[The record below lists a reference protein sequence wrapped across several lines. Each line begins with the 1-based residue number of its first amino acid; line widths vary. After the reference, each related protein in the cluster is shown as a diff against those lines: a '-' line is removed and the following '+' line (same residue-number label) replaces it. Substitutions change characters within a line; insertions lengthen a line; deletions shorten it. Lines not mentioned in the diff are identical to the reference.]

1 MKRAAWF
8 LLFAFSISTVCAKK
22 VGLVL
27 SGGAARGL
35 THIGVIKA
43 LEENEIPIDYIAGT
57 SMGAIVG
64 SLYAIGY
71 TTDEMIALITSKEFH
86 SWQTGV
92 VASKDQYYYRQA
104 DILPNIIE
112 LNARWGKEVSLQSYF
127 LPTNVVNPQQM
138 NIAVME
144 LYAPATAACGR
155 DFNNLMVPFRCVA
168 SDIFAKKAT
177 VMSEGDLGDAVR
189 SSMSFPF
196 MFRPVEIDGKIL
208 YDGGIYNN
216 FPVDVMDT
224 TFQPGYIIGS
234 DVGSAP
240 TKPDK
245 RDIFKLIESMIVKRD
260 EQQIDNG
267 LLLRFTLDDVSLW
280 DFQQV
285 NELVKIGY
293 DSTMAHMD
301 EIKASIDRRISKEE
315 ISQKRKEFQEKIPPL
330 RFSEIQFKGIS
341 PAQQQYIEQSF
352 HHKGVSFGMEEFR
365 KGYFNLISDNVIS
378 EIVPHAIYVPEDSS
392 YTLDLQVTTRDQLKV
407 MVGGN
412 ISTSTPNQ
420 TFIGVR
426 YQNLS
431 SFAQTAWINFHFGRT
446 YNGMNLGTRIDLP
459 QKVYFR
465 PEFVIH
471 RFNYFEDDHLFYFDD
486 RTAFFTQNEIYT
498 KLKVGFPVTMKAR
511 LECGAGYGYLRDL
524 YIQDK
529 QLAIEY
535 RNGDDRSSYSLFNV
549 FARIDGNSLNS
560 RMYPTAGRRF
570 LGSLQIVGGNE
581 YFKSSLFPTDDVEGV
596 FGWWVQ
602 FRAQYDEYIR
612 LFRHFTLG
620 VSADLAISNRG
631 MLNNYTATLIQ
642 APRFTPTVHS
652 VAIFN
657 EYFSANQFL
666 AVGVKPIYVIND
678 SWHIRAE
685 AYAFAPYRTI
695 MRKADNTAYYGK
707 PFSALRFI
715 TELSVNYNF
724 KIATAN
730 LYVNYYSMPEKCWNV
745 GRNIGFL
752 IFKERFVE

>member
-1 MKRAAWF
+1 MRWTALF
-8 LLFAFSISTVCAKK
+8 IVFAFSMSTVCAKK

-43 LEENEIPIDYIAGT
+43 LEENEIPIDYITGT

-64 SLYAIGY
+64 SLYAIGF
-71 TTDEMIALITSKEFH
+71 TTDEMISLITSKEFH
-86 SWQTGV
+86 SWQTGA
-92 VASKDQYYYRQA
+92 VAAKDQYYYRQA

-112 LNARWGKEVSLQSYF
+112 LNARWGKEVSLQSYL
-127 LPTNVVNPQQM
+127 LPTNLVNPQQM

-155 DFNNLMVPFRCVA
+155 NFDKLMVPFRCVA
-168 SDIFAKKAT
+168 SDIFAKRAT
-177 VMSEGDLGDAVR
+177 VMSNGDLGDAVR

-196 MFRPVEIDGKIL
+196 MFRPVEIGDKIL

-224 TFQPGYIIGS
+224 TFQPEYIIGS
-234 DVGSAP
+234 DVGSVP

-260 EQQIDNG
+260 EQQIDHG
-267 LLLRFTLDDVSLW
+267 LLLHFTLDDVSLW
-280 DFQQV
+280 NFQQV
-285 NELVKIGY
+285 DELVKIGY
-293 DSTMAHMD
+293 DSTMAHID
-301 EIKASIDRRISKEE
+301 EIKANVKRRISEE
-315 ISQKRKEFQEKIPPL
+315 ELARKREEFQKKTPPL
-330 RFSEIQFKGIS
+330 QFCKIHFNGVS
-341 PAQQQYIEQSF
+341 TAQQKYIEQSF
-352 HHKGVSFGMEEFR
+352 HHKDMSFGMEEFR

-392 YTLDLQVTTRDQLKV
+392 YILDLHVTTRDQLKV
-407 MVGGN
+407 MLGGN

-420 TFIGVR
+420 TFLGAR

-471 RFNYFEDDHLFYFDD
+471 RFNYFEDDRLFYFDD

-498 KLKVGFPVTMKAR
+498 KLKVGLPLTMKAR
-511 LECGAGYGYLRDL
+511 FECGVGYGYLHDL

-535 RNGDDRSSYSLFNV
+535 RNGDDRSSFSLFNV

-570 LGSLQIVGGNE
+570 LTSIQILGGNE
-581 YFKSSLFPTDDVEGV
+581 YFKSSLFPTDNVDGI

-602 FRAQYDEYIR
+602 LRTTYDEYIR
-612 LFRHFTLG
+612 LSKHFTLG

-652 VAIFN
+652 VATYN
-657 EYFSANQFL
+657 EYFSANQFF
-666 AVGVKPIYVIND
+666 AVGLKPIYIIND
-678 SWHIRAE
+678 SWHIRTE
-685 AYAFAPYRTI
+685 GYAFAPYRTI

-715 TELSVNYNF
+715 AELSVNYNF

-730 LYVNYYSMPEKCWNV
+730 LYVNYYSMPAKEWNI
-745 GRNIGFL
+745 GLNIGFL